1 MSEVGAMFDVGG
13 VVLKQPFKI
22 RRLGHVVLQVADLGR
37 SLLFYTQALGSRL
50 APVVMS
56 GRRAN
61 GKESERLKRRSPIR

>member
-1 MSEVGAMFDVGG
+1 MDMIKLRALQPPDG
-13 VVLKQPFKI
+13 LPFKI
-22 RRLGHVVLQVADLGR
+22 RLHVVLQVADLGR

-50 APVVMS
+50 TPVAMS

>member
-1 MSEVGAMFDVGG
+1 VPIDMIKLRALQPPDG
-13 VVLKQPFKI
+13 LPFKI
-22 RRLGHVVLQVADLGR
+22 RRLGHVVLQVPDLGR

-61 GKESERLKRRSPIR
+61 GTESERLKRRSPIR